1 MMLAP
6 LRRARKSRLDYDGRK
21 AGTCAIS
28 QPFFPVTDIPP
39 EIPQPRPPASP
50 PHPHAVRT
58 GQIGFGILFALV
70 LLNWLAIH
78 FGLVTVPPNTIP
90 WQTPKLDAKPGLFV
104 HVQMQALLHDPKSCR
119 AALDHA
125 SDLSYTPMAD
135 AVTGNGCGFTNVV
148 RDTRMPI
155 GFNIKPVATCA
166 LSAALYWWQ
175 RDLQTIAELELHTRI
190 RRIDQVGTYACRNV
204 NSEPI
209 GPRSEHATA
218 NAIDIAGFETT
229 DGRTITIAK
238 DWRKPTPE
246 GAFLRAAHDS
256 ACGVFG
262 EVLGPDY
269 NKLHASHFHVDEAA
283 WVMCR

>member
-1 MMLAP
+1 M
-6 LRRARKSRLDYDGRK
+6 
-21 AGTCAIS
+21 
-28 QPFFPVTDIPP
+28 
-39 EIPQPRPPASP
+39 
-50 PHPHAVRT
+50 
-58 GQIGFGILFALV
+58 IGFGALFFVA

-78 FGLVTVPPNTIP
+78 FGLVTVPPNTVP

-104 HVQMQALLHDPKSCR
+104 HLQMQALLHDPKSCR

-125 SDLSYTPMAD
+125 NDLSYAPMD
-135 AVTGNGCGFTNVV
+135 DVVTGSGCGFTNVV

-155 GFNIKPVATCA
+155 AFNQTPVATCA

-190 RRIDQVGTYACRNV
+190 TRIDQVGTYACRNV
-204 NSEPI
+204 DGAPI

-218 NAIDIAGFETT
+218 NAIDISGFETA
-229 DGRTITIAK
+229 DGRTITVAK
-238 DWRKPTPE
+238 DWRKPTVE

-269 NKLHASHFHVDEAA
+269 NALHATHFHLDLAA